1 MIQMPLLHRKE
12 AHMKILI
19 DGDSCSKITLT
30 EKIAK
35 QKHIPCHIYCDTSRT
50 ISSSYSDIHI
60 VDIGCN
66 SADMAIINH
75 CNKNDIVIT
84 NDTGLAAMIL
94 TKSAYA
100 VNNHGIEFTNDN
112 ITQLLMRRHICTS
125 SKRTSGR
132 HKQMKQAHELFQ
144 DTKIQHSSFAK
155 TLTTM
160 IAKYR

>member
-1 MIQMPLLHRKE
+1 
-12 AHMKILI
+12 MKILI
-19 DGDSCSKITLT
+19 DGDSCSKIVLT

-35 QKHIPCHIYCDTSRT
+35 QKHIPCHIYCDASRD
-50 ISSSYSDIHI
+50 IYSNYSEVHT
-60 VDIGCN
+60 VDIGFN
-66 SADMAIINH
+66 SADMAIINR
-75 CNKNDIVIT
+75 CKKGDIVVT

-94 TKSAYA
+94 VKSAYA
-100 VNNHGIEFTNDN
+100 INNRGIEFTNDN